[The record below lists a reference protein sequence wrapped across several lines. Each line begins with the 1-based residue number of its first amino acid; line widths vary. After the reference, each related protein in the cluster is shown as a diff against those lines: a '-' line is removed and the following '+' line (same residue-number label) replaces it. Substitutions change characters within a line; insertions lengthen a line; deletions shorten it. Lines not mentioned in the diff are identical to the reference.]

1 MTFTAVNRRDI
12 FARIDNLVSKKFY
25 DPTFKGHNW
34 PWLVAAHQ
42 DRILSQT
49 EPSAF
54 EGAVNQM
61 LRQLGT
67 SGLGLLS
74 SQTRIKSKNAI
85 SATFADAETEYGRR
99 WVFQDVHPG
108 GPAANAG
115 IEVGDVVTSVGDDEI
130 YAPDS
135 QPSFA
140 MGQPQKMVIQ
150 KTTGASTVTI
160 AVPAAK
166 HADNPC
172 ADPYRVKAEVRDGIA
187 VVKTP
192 LFPGKL
198 GIDFAAQVSQVF
210 NTVLS
215 TADRL
220 VLDLRGN
227 PGGGLGCLRLMS
239 MLTPEK
245 RPIGFS
251 IGRKAAEDG
260 YDRTRFPRFDH
271 IPNSRLEVPWLA
283 MRFATR
289 KSVVLSTEGLGGRR
303 FHGRVVVLVNEHTTC
318 ASEMVALFARE
329 ETGAT
334 IVGTETPGRLV
345 SHTGVK
351 LGHGLTLALPVA
363 AYQSWAG
370 TRLDGTGI
378 KPDVPIAWSYGEARR
393 GVDVQFTAALSLAS
407 LSVNS

>member
-1 MTFTAVNRRDI
+1 
-12 FARIDNLVSKKFY
+12 
-25 DPTFKGHNW
+25 
-34 PWLVAAHQ
+34 
-42 DRILSQT
+42 
-49 EPSAF
+49 
-54 EGAVNQM
+54 M

-99 WVFQDVHPG
+99 WVFQDVHAG

-115 IEVGDVVTSVGDDEI
+115 VEVGDVVTSVGGHEI
-130 YAPDS
+130 YSSDS
-135 QPSFA
+135 QPLFA
-140 MGQPQKMVIQ
+140 MGESQTMVIQ
-150 KTTGASTVTI
+150 KTTGPLTITI

-166 HADNPC
+166 HAENPC
-172 ADPYRVKAEVRDGIA
+172 AVPDRIKAEVREGVAI
-187 VVKTP
+187 VKVP

-210 NTVLS
+210 DTTLS

-239 MLTPEK
+239 MLTAEK
-245 RPIGFS
+245 TPIGFS
-251 IGRKAAEDG
+251 VGRKAAEQG
-260 YDRTRFPRFDH
+260 YDRMRFPRFDH
-271 IPNSRLEVPWLA
+271 IPSSKLEVPWLA
-283 MRFATR
+283 MRFAGR

-303 FHGRVVVLVNEHTTC
+303 FQVRVVVLVNEHTTC

-334 IVGTETPGRLV
+334 IVGSETPGRLV
-345 SHTGVK
+345 SHTGLK

-363 AYQSWAG
+363 AYTSWAG

-378 KPDVPIAWSYGEARR
+378 KPDVRIAWSYADARR
-393 GVDVQFTAALSLAS
+393 NVDVQLIAGLSLAS
-407 LSVNS
+407 APVAQER